1 MAVAPPTSRPPTL
14 EWLDRYEVA
23 EPPALIH
30 ALPDPPLRWTRS
42 ATELMLLD
50 EDPEEWKRRYEHG
63 ALAAWHFAPETSAEE
78 AGLPAL
84 VRGQIIHGALERL
97 EAEAEIARVVEE
109 TIGSLDEPE
118 LEAMLRPG
126 SAYREQLEEEI
137 RRVAASEEWAW
148 YTEGEL
154 GRDYWKELTFTHLVG
169 ARDWRF
175 GAFDLY
181 RRLGAPDPGLGTV
194 PSRLAGAL
202 GLEAGLEAGLDALV
216 IDFKTHDITAAQAPR
231 VARGYRIQADVYR
244 AAASSMAGRVAVGLH
259 FTHPNALVPMPE

>member
-1 MAVAPPTSRPPTL
+1 M
-14 EWLDRYEVA
+14 
-23 EPPALIH
+23 
-30 ALPDPPLRWTRS
+30 
-42 ATELMLLD
+42 
-50 EDPEEWKRRYEHG
+50 
-63 ALAAWHFAPETSAEE
+63 
-78 AGLPAL
+78 
-84 VRGQIIHGALERL
+84 
-97 EAEAEIARVVEE
+97 EE

-126 SAYREQLEEEI
+126 SEYREQLEEEI

-181 RRLGAPDPGLGTV
+181 RRLAGPGPGSGTA

-202 GLEAGLEAGLDALV
+202 GLEEGLAALI
-216 IDFKTHDITAAQAPR
+216 IDFKTHDITAAQVPR
-231 VARGYRIQADVYR
+231 AARDYRIQADVYR
-244 AAASSMAGRVAVGLH
+244 AAATGLAGRTAVGLH
-259 FTHPNALVPMPE
+259 FTGPNELVPMREQAARP